1 MCFDFNYKI
10 LLIIL
15 SFFRIFSNQCN
26 LDIYIG
32 GAWKNEEKLIS
43 VKLEQ
48 KDYENFDNF
57 INAIVEY
64 FEKNNKDELLKDFKR
79 EVKNEYSLWK
89 KRFNSIKNLKNF
101 LDGKKSFYEFLID
114 KSIVYFS
121 KDANEDFSFNLSS
134 INSSII
140 YLYNS
145 FSENVILKDFY
156 KIKDEYKT
164 YVDLLIKYLQ
174 ENKLAVLTVLWLEYH
189 ELDKYFNY
197 NYESNSME
205 ILENCKDEKINKP
218 ENYKDII
225 VNNGI
230 MLKDKEDDNK
240 KDNEDNEKKD
250 EEKDNKNEN
259 IKNKLNNNNINNNSN
274 NNNKNKED
282 NKICCCL

>member
-1 MCFDFNYKI
+1 MCFNFNYKI

-15 SFFRIFSNQCN
+15 SFFRIFSSQCN

-32 GAWKNEEKLIS
+32 GAWKDEERLIT

-64 FEKNNKDELLKDFKR
+64 FEKNGKDKLLEDFKK
-79 EVKNEYSLWK
+79 EVKKDYGFWK
-89 KRFNSIKNLKNF
+89 KRFDSIKNLKNF

-121 KDANEDFSFNLSS
+121 KDANEDFSFNFSS
-134 INSSII
+134 INSSMI
-140 YLYNS
+140 YLYDS

-174 ENKLAVLTVLWLEYH
+174 ENKLAERTVLWLEYH

-225 VNNGI
+225 INNGI
-230 MLKDKEDDNK
+230 ILKDKEDDNK
-240 KDNEDNEKKD
+240 KDKEEDNKKED
-250 EEKDNKNEN
+250 

-282 NKICCCL
+282 NKICCYL